1 MIEATVQEIEP
12 NRVTRYTLQRNGKVL
27 TFAEVLEGW
36 QGDAEFRSYFTQ
48 LLVDSPFGAFRW
60 ETPALTQGT
69 AQRPFEFVLLSS
81 PSFQSR
87 VTDADTFKSFFSSSD
102 VNAGIVAFASLKG
115 DATMIVPSP
124 RASND
129 VYGHLASFLRKAP
142 KQQTDALWQVVSS
155 QVRAKLGNN
164 PLWLSTA
171 GGGVAWLHV
180 RIDSRPKYYGYEPY
194 RMV

>member
-1 MIEATVQEIEP
+1 MLESTVEEIEP
-12 NRVTRYTLQRNGKVL
+12 NRITRYTLHRNGTVL
-27 TFAEVLEGW
+27 TFAEVLAGW
-36 QGDAEFRSYFTQ
+36 QGDADFRGYFTQ

-60 ETPALTQGT
+60 ETPALTKET

-81 PSFQSR
+81 PSFQGR
-87 VTDADTFKSFFSSSD
+87 ATDADTFQSFFKSSD

-115 DATMIVPSP
+115 DATLIVPSP
-124 RASND
+124 RTSDD

-142 KQQTDALWQVVSS
+142 KQQTDALWQVVSA
-155 QVRAKLGNN
+155 QVRAKMADK

-180 RIDSRPKYYGYEPY
+180 RIDSLPKYYGYAPY

>member
-1 MIEATVQEIEP
+1 MIETTVQEIEP

-36 QGDAEFRSYFTQ
+36 QGDAKFRSYFTQ
-48 LLVDSPFGAFRW
+48 ILAESTFGAFRW

-87 VTDADTFKSFFSSSD
+87 ATDADTFKSFFTSSD

-124 RASND
+124 RASKD

-155 QVRAKLGNN
+155 QVRSKLGSN